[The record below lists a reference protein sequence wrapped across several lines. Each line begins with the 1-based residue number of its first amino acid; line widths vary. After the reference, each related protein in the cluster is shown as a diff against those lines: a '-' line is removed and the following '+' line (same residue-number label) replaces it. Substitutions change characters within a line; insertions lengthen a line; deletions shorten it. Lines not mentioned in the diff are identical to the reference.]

1 MSQRPIS
8 RSADL
13 QRLREEGFE
22 IEIRAAHL
30 VVHSIPYL
38 DAKGDVR
45 RGTLVSELS
54 LAGDVTQ
61 RPSTHVAMFA
71 GDTPHDANGNAL
83 RHLIGSNH
91 QDLGDGVSYD
101 HMFSSKPQPSGAYA
115 TYYEKIMAYAVLIA
129 GPAEAV
135 DPTAT
140 ARTFVVVATETED
153 SPFLYEDTATGRA
166 GIGAIAERLA
176 LTGIAIVGVGGTGS
190 YILDLLAKTKV
201 KEIHLYDF
209 DRFLQHNAFR
219 APGAPT
225 AEQLTGAPYK
235 VDYLAGQ
242 YSNMRRGVI
251 PHREGIVASNL
262 VELDDMDFVFVAL
275 DNGAAKGLIV
285 RHLEAVG
292 IPFVEV
298 GMGIDETDGELG
310 GIVRVVAASP
320 GQSVVDSG
328 RIPFDV
334 GNADNEYGRN
344 IQIADLNALNAA
356 LAVIKWKKMFGFYR
370 DLDHEQFTTYTVD
383 GNHLLNER
391 DE

>member
-13 QRLREEGFE
+13 RRLREEGFE
-22 IEIRAAHL
+22 IEVRAAHL

-38 DAKGDVR
+38 DAKGVVR
-45 RGTLVSELS
+45 RGTLVSDLS
-54 LAGDVTQ
+54 LADDVAQ

-71 GDTPHDANGNAL
+71 GDIPHDANGNPL
-83 RHLIGSNH
+83 RHIINSTH
-91 QDLGDGVSYD
+91 QDLGDGVSFD
-101 HMFSSKPQPSGAYA
+101 HTFSSKPQPSGAYVD
-115 TYYEKIMAYAVLIA
+115 YYEKVTAYVAFLA
-129 GPAEAV
+129 GPAEGV

-140 ARTFVVVATETED
+140 ARTFTVVAADGED
-153 SPFLYEDTATGRA
+153 SPFLYEDTATGSA
-166 GIGAIAERLA
+166 QIGAIAERLD
-176 LTGIAIVGVGGTGS
+176 LERVGIVGLGGTGS
-190 YILDLLAKTKV
+190 YILDLVAKTRV

-219 APGAPT
+219 APGAPSG
-225 AEQLTGAPYK
+225 EQLAGGPHK
-235 VDYLAGQ
+235 VDYFTGQ

-251 PHREGIVASNL
+251 PHRNGIDACNVA
-262 VELDDMDFVFVAL
+262 ELGDMDFVFVAL
-275 DNGAAKGLIV
+275 DNGAAKEIIV
-285 RHLEAVG
+285 RYLEDAG
-292 IPFVEV
+292 IPFIEV
-298 GMGIDETDGELG
+298 GMGIDETDGHLG
-310 GIVRVVAASP
+310 GIVRVVSGEPGRPAA
-320 GQSVVDSG
+320 DSH

-334 GNADNEYGRN
+334 GGADNKYDRN

-356 LAVIKWKKMFGFYR
+356 LAVIKWKKLFGFYR